1 MSKDKRVIPNYQH
14 WIRGGKID
22 PKKHI
27 EMTQEELK
35 HVALCKGI
43 KDTHP
48 CKNPLYVCTA
58 CGNYGCSQETLDK
71 CTEQGFKNDKCLHC
85 GSVATRVPIMQEEFD
100 EIMKAWEN
108 ENQTEA

>member
-1 MSKDKRVIPNYQH
+1 MMIGRKELVAMSKDKRVIPNYQH

-48 CKNPLYVCTA
+48 CKNPLYVRRKHSTNAPNRVSKTISACTA
-58 CGNYGCSQETLDK
+58 VRLPPESPLCR
-71 CTEQGFKNDKCLHC
+71 KN
-85 GSVATRVPIMQEEFD
+85 S
-100 EIMKAWEN
+100 MKS
-108 ENQTEA
+108 